1 MKKVNKEQ
9 FNLAKTN
16 LHKVTP
22 ALEALHKLEADGYF
36 TKPSDIEKL
45 SEFESWLSGCAAG
58 LVATVNAG
66 IAQYNNRP
74 QNLIT
79 SALLRANDIKTELN
93 LLRINCSGL
102 VDNHAEKTEALLKQK
117 FSAEEIKVILPYPTD
132 QIESNAALLITLQ
145 DQHDRLVEFT
155 NDSPGYDISMIEGID
170 LGYHLIR
177 ADYHSAQKGK
187 AA

>member
-1 MKKVNKEQ
+1 MKTINNEQ
-9 FNLAKTN
+9 FNLAKAN

-22 ALEALHKLEADGYF
+22 ALESLHKLEADNYF
-36 TKPSDIEKL
+36 TEPADLKKL
-45 SEFESWLSGCAAG
+45 AEFEGWLSGCAAA

-74 QNLIT
+74 QDLIT

-93 LLRINCSGL
+93 LLRINGSSL
-102 VDNHAEKTEALLKQK
+102 VDNHAEKTAALMKQK
-117 FSAEEIKVILPYPTD
+117 FSADEIAVILPYPTD
-132 QIESNAALLITLQ
+132 QIEGNAALLLTLQ
-145 DQHDRLVEFT
+145 DQHDRLVEFA
-155 NDSPGYDISMIEGID
+155 NDSPRYDVSMIEGID

-177 ADYHSAQKGK
+177 AEYHSAQKGK